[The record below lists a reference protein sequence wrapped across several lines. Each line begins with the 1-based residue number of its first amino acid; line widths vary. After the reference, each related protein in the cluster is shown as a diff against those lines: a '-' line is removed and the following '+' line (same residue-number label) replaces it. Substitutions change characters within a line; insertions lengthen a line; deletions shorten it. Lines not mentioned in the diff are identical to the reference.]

1 MASGILAQ
9 NGEKKGFTVIP
20 KKPKKPKQVKLSTL
34 VDKADKLASVYVRMK
49 FSDYAGNIVCITCEK
64 YLPWKEAHNAHYI
77 ERKFVNTRWH
87 EMNLAPAC
95 AGCNM
100 FNKEFHKRQ
109 YTFYML
115 DKYGREAVEELK
127 ELGRKVVSP
136 TQKRLLAENAI
147 TYYTEAIKSL

>member
-1 MASGILAQ
+1 M
-9 NGEKKGFTVIP
+9 IP
-20 KKPKKPKQVKLSTL
+20 KRKPKIKVPKLSTL
-34 VDKADKLASVYVRMK
+34 VDKADKVCSIFIRMNY
-49 FSDYAGNIVCITCEK
+49 SDSDGLITCITCGK
-64 YLPWKEAHNAHYI
+64 RLHWKEAHNAHYV

-115 DKYGREAVEELK
+115 DKYGREAVEQLK
-127 ELGRKVVSP
+127 DLGRKVVSP

-147 TYYTEAIKSL
+147 TYYTEAVKSL

>member
-1 MASGILAQ
+1 M
-9 NGEKKGFTVIP
+9 IP
-20 KKPKKPKQVKLSTL
+20 KRKPKIKTPKLSTI
-34 VDKADKLASVYVRMK
+34 VTKADTVCSIYIRMK
-49 FSDYAGNIVCITCEK
+49 YADHTGAITCITCGK
-64 YLPWKEAHNAHYI
+64 YLPWKEAHNAHYV

-136 TQKRLLAENAI
+136 TQKRFLAEDAI
-147 TYYTEAIKSL
+147 SYYTEAIKSL